1 MEENSMFK
9 STLQALSLAFGMAL
23 ITPALS
29 TVNAETPKDVKAE
42 TRTEVKTLTPQGA
55 GKRGED
61 EAGQVSINSATA
73 QELAATLNGVGLKKA
88 ESIVSY
94 RDKYGPFSQLDQL
107 TEVPGIG
114 KALVERN
121 LTRIKL

>member
-1 MEENSMFK
+1 MFK

-23 ITPALS
+23 ITPALATGS
-29 TVNAETPKDVKAE
+29 VEAPKDVKAE
-42 TRTEVKTLTPQGA
+42 TRTGVKTPVPQGA
-55 GKRGED
+55 GKSDED
-61 EAGQVSINSATA
+61 AGSQVSINSATA

-94 RDKYGPFSQLDQL
+94 RDKYGPFSQIDQL

>member
-1 MEENSMFK
+1 MFK
-9 STLQALSLAFGMAL
+9 ATLQALSLAFSMAL
-23 ITPALS
+23 VTPALAAGS
-29 TVNAETPKDVKAE
+29 AEMPKDVKAE
-42 TRTEVKTLTPQGA
+42 TRTEVKTSVPSGG
-55 GKRGED
+55 GKSIED
-61 EAGQVSINSATA
+61 VGGQVSINSATA

>member
-1 MEENSMFK
+1 MFK
-9 STLQALSLAFGMAL
+9 STLQAFSLALGMAL
-23 ITPALS
+23 ITPALAAG
-29 TVNAETPKDVKAE
+29 NAEMPKEVKAE
-42 TRTEVKTLTPQGA
+42 TRTEVGTSVPQGA
-55 GKRGED
+55 GKSGED
-61 EAGQVSINSATA
+61 VSGQVSINSATA

-94 RDKYGPFSQLDQL
+94 RDKYGPFSQVDQL